1 MEKTSYVLQQRK
13 MTRLEILEKALK
25 DPCKRATQVKW
36 RSGGYLYSGCESPI
50 RAKERKVQKHP
61 HKRPCKHGENIYP
74 QSIKYSV
81 QLITN
86 PATSTFIWVGTVNTE
101 VIFLNDFRWNPK
113 IIQWHVCCFLKE
125 SFLSQTV
132 TWKELEFNADM
143 PIFCATKHDLVY
155 VKGGVIDERET
166 EMAAV
171 LWHTFNFRWQI
182 LQNEQLAIPP
192 CTHALPNSFLIN
204 NLKCTGKMT
213 SCLWIKEKGDS

>member
-1 MEKTSYVLQQRK
+1 

-25 DPCKRATQVKW
+25 DPCKRATQVEW

-50 RAKERKVQKHP
+50 RAKERKLQKHP

-113 IIQWHVCCFLKE
+113 IIQWHVCCYLKE

-132 TWKELEFNADM
+132 TWERNLSSTQICRFSARQSMTWCTSKEGSLMRGKQKWRQCSGILSTLGDK
-143 PIFCATKHDLVY
+143 FC
-155 VKGGVIDERET
+155 R
-166 EMAAV
+166 M
-171 LWHTFNFRWQI
+171 
-182 LQNEQLAIPP
+182 
-192 CTHALPNSFLIN
+192 N
-204 NLKCTGKMT
+204 NLQFHHVHMLCQIH
-213 SCLWIKEKGDS
+213 S